1 MDVNLSKF
9 NGYKSFTPSLISQK
23 KEEEEE
29 VGNNSFFKEMNSL
42 KTVKICP

>member
-23 KEEEEE
+23 KKKKKKRRRRRGKQLILQRNE
-29 VGNNSFFKEMNSL
+29 
-42 KTVKICP
+42 